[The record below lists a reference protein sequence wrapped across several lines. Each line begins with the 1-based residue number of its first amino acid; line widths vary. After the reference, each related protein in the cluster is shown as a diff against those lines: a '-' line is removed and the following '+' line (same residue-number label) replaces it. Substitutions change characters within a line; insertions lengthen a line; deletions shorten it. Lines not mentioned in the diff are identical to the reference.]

1 VKDVAHLLDAPVN
14 CNLSRTHPYLLPC
27 ASKVAL
33 GSLCVWRERR
43 LDSDLETLRMEHTPQ
58 VDGCQH
64 RSAIRAATRLLR
76 SLLLE
81 KQMRR
86 QSESAAVA
94 GA

>member
-43 LDSDLETLRMEHTPQ
+43 LDSDL
-58 VDGCQH
+58 
-64 RSAIRAATRLLR
+64 
-76 SLLLE
+76 
-81 KQMRR
+81 
-86 QSESAAVA
+86 
-94 GA
+94 